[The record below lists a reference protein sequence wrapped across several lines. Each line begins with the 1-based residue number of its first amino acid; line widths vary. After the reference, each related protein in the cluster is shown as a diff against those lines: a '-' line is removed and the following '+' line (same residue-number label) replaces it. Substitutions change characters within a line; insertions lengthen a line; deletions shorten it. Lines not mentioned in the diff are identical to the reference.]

1 MGLTVLNADYTLPPQ
16 HVRHGAPPVVLSSDP
31 PPTAPHRIPES
42 IGADIEKACQCI
54 FPLRDV
60 YIRKVKVLKKPKF
73 DILKLMEMHG
83 DAGNED
89 TGAGVSREEPLVEE
103 VKGLKV

>member
-1 MGLTVLNADYTLPPQ
+1 MLTTCTLLCD
-16 HVRHGAPPVVLSSDP
+16 LSP
-31 PPTAPHRIPES
+31 CRIPES

>member
-1 MGLTVLNADYTLPPQ
+1 M
-16 HVRHGAPPVVLSSDP
+16 
-31 PPTAPHRIPES
+31 
-42 IGADIEKACQCI
+42 
-54 FPLRDV
+54 

-89 TGAGVSREEPLVEE
+89 TGAGVSREEPMVEE